1 MQPHDTYGPPMTQD
15 DTTKSRC
22 VMRQVT
28 AESRLARRMTQMT
41 QNCTI
46 YASRARPRMR
56 TRMTKSCFSVT
67 FASCVIGG
75 DSTLWPTR
83 HVGPCRDRSRDAQTG
98 HLVGRSPQT
107 PTWAAWAAHVAAD
120 DAPRPPAN
128 RYLAAQ
134 NGPKRQR
141 EQPQYPS
148 DLLPVDRR
156 ACGSWQNLRV
166 SKEPTMR
173 PTPRETDAARA
184 LADALIE
191 LFIACEAGHDARRQ
205 RHLREEVAAR
215 VEHVQPPIVP
225 QPPRP
230 DRPGKP
236 PERLLLTA
244 RQAAEYL
251 SIGARLLWSLSAPR
265 GPLPVVRLGRAIR
278 YAVPDLDAAMQRM
291 RVKPRKD
298 SSP

>member
-107 PTWAAWAAHVAAD
+107 PTWAAWAATVATEGTLRA
-120 DAPRPPAN
+120 AAN
-128 RYLAAQ
+128 RYLEGK
-134 NGPKRQR
+134 NGPRRQR
-141 EQPQYPS
+141 EQPQSPS
-148 DLLPVDRR
+148 DLLPVDRTATQR
-156 ACGSWQNLRV
+156 FARGPRRSPTLATGRV
-166 SKEPTMR
+166 
-173 PTPRETDAARA
+173 
-184 LADALIE
+184 
-191 LFIACEAGHDARRQ
+191 
-205 RHLREEVAAR
+205 VA
-215 VEHVQPPIVP
+215 VS
-225 QPPRP
+225 PRP
-230 DRPGKP
+230 DRRSPHGP
-236 PERLLLTA
+236 TW
-244 RQAAEYL
+244 AAVV
-251 SIGARLLWSLSAPR
+251 ANRHRPVHPAPAWR
-265 GPLPVVRLGRAIR
+265 H
-278 YAVPDLDAAMQRM
+278 VP
-291 RVKPRKD
+291 
-298 SSP
+298 